1 MMDARAVF
9 IDTNVLVYASVV
21 ESPFCLRARGLL
33 KRLESG
39 ASELWVS
46 RQVIREF
53 LAQLTRAPQAE
64 FAHRDLIAA
73 LSDFEHR
80 YCVAE
85 DHGLVTHQLVLLIS
99 QVPTGGKQI
108 HDANIVATMLAYD
121 IPQLVTFNV
130 DDFRRFAGFVD
141 VVNAMNAA

>member
-33 KRLESG
+33 KQLESG
-39 ASELWVS
+39 ASDLWVS

-53 LAQLTRAPQAE
+53 LAQLTRAPQPA
-64 FAHRDLIAA
+64 FADRDLLAA

-85 DHGLVTHQLVLLIS
+85 DHALVTHQLVLLMS

-121 IPQLVTFNV
+121 IPRLVTFNV
-130 DDFRRFAGFVD
+130 EDFRRFVGFVD
-141 VVNAMNAA
+141 VVNAAAAA

>member
-1 MMDARAVF
+1 MTDARAVF
-9 IDTNVLVYASVV
+9 IDTNVLVYAAVV

-33 KRLESG
+33 KRLEQST
-39 ASELWVS
+39 SELWIS
-46 RQVIREF
+46 CQVIREF
-53 LAQLTRAPQAE
+53 LAQLTRSPQPD
-64 FAHRDLIAA
+64 FASRDLFAA

-85 DHGLVTHQLVLLIS
+85 DHALVTHQLVLLLG

-121 IPQLVTFNV
+121 IPQLVTFNI
-130 DDFRRFAGFVD
+130 DDFRRFAGLVD
-141 VVNAMNAA
+141 VVSADG